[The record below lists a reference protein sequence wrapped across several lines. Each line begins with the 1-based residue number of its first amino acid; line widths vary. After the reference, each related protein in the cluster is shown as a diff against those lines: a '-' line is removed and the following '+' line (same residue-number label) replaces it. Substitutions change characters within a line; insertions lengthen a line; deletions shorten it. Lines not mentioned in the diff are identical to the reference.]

1 MRTTMDN
8 SDTASVTS
16 VEMST
21 SPLPTSSR
29 RSSRAVDAGAAS
41 GAAAASRRASKPTEG
56 AAVAAAPSV
65 VSSSDIPVV
74 DAVRE
79 AAAATVEG
87 VAVAISA
94 AGKTSAARD
103 AFFAGDVEASRS
115 LHEALVAPSEAKE
128 NHGGVGSDFIKSIVF
143 GGLDGIITTLSTIAA
158 SVGGQLSIEAVV
170 TLAFANLIADGISMG
185 VGDFLSSKAEYDYLL
200 AEKAREEWEFDN
212 HPDGEKEEMVDLLK
226 EKGLDHEDAA
236 KIIDVVAKP
245 EHRDFFVEYM
255 MTEELGLE
263 IPDDPW
269 GPAKDGA
276 VTFVSFCLFGFI
288 PLLVYIIS
296 WAAKWNNAGGTFG
309 CACAA
314 TVVALYALGAVQGL
328 ITRLSTVKAGLFMAI
343 NGSLACAAAYLVG
356 WGLMK
361 AVGNGC

>member
-1 MRTTMDN
+1 
-8 SDTASVTS
+8 
-16 VEMST
+16 
-21 SPLPTSSR
+21 
-29 RSSRAVDAGAAS
+29 
-41 GAAAASRRASKPTEG
+41 
-56 AAVAAAPSV
+56 
-65 VSSSDIPVV
+65 
-74 DAVRE
+74 
-79 AAAATVEG
+79 
-87 VAVAISA
+87 
-94 AGKTSAARD
+94 
-103 AFFAGDVEASRS
+103 
-115 LHEALVAPSEAKE
+115 
-128 NHGGVGSDFIKSIVF
+128 
-143 GGLDGIITTLSTIAA
+143 
-158 SVGGQLSIEAVV
+158 
-170 TLAFANLIADGISMG
+170 MG

-200 AEKAREEWEFDN
+200 AEKAREEWEFEN

-226 EKGLDHEDAA
+226 EKGLDHEDATR
-236 KIIDVVAKP
+236 IIDVVAKP
-245 EHRDFFVEYM
+245 EHKDFFVEYM

-296 WAAKWNNAGGTFG
+296 WAAKWDNPGGTFG